1 MLLWRF
7 YMLNILVSCW
17 SFSHKKVTCHH
28 MLNHCCKHLCFYH
41 VKIPVGITVLLSAE
55 MFYNNLQNWSFIKRC
70 NYVNKRLL
78 RGLVGQVV
86 YIKQT
91 FMSRNTSLPSLDF
104 TLAVPS
110 VRKFVRLFPEHQWV
124 FFQRAPVSSTVPEL
138 TSS

>member
-1 MLLWRF
+1 M
-7 YMLNILVSCW
+7 
-17 SFSHKKVTCHH
+17 
-28 MLNHCCKHLCFYH
+28 
-41 VKIPVGITVLLSAE
+41 
-55 MFYNNLQNWSFIKRC
+55 
-70 NYVNKRLL
+70 NKRLL

-124 FFQRAPVSSTVPEL
+124 FFQSAPVSSTVPEL